1 MFLFK
6 NPLPQ
11 LQKAPQEMA
20 IFDLLQGGGLEDLRL
35 KEGRSIR
42 FDVWVAGEPP
52 PTIEWFRNDTKLVN
66 DDLTSISIYTKNAS
80 VYSLKN
86 AVLSIPK
93 VNSISLR
100 NSICKCKWKF
110 LRH

>member
-1 MFLFK
+1 MFLSE

-11 LQKAPQEMA
+11 LLNDSQEMA

-52 PTIEWFRNDTKLVN
+52 PSIEWFRNDTKLVN

-93 VNSISLR
+93 VNSLPLR
-100 NSICKCKWKF
+100 KSGCKFKWKF